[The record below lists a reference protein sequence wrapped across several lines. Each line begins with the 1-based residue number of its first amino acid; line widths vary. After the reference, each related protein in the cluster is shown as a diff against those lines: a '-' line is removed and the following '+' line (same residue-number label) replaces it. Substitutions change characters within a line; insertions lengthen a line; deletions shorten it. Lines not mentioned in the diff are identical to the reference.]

1 MTVIRLGERVVRLE
15 RRGAGWK
22 AWESVPVE
30 QWPDAALW
38 SLLDLPE
45 STSDAELRRIVDAA
59 TEVKEV
65 RP

>member
-1 MTVIRLGERVVRLE
+1 MTVVRLGERVAQLE

-22 AWESVPVE
+22 AYEALPVE

-38 SLLDLPE
+38 SLLELPE
-45 STSDAELRRIVDAA
+45 STSDADLQRIVDAA
-59 TEVKEV
+59 PKGEA